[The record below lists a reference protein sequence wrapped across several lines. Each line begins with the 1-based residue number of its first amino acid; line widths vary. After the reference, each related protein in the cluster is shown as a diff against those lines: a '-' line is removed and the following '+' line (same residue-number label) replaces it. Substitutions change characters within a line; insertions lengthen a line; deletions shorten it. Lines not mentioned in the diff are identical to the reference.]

1 MERNNSQK
9 DLVQVYAEG
18 QFYLEWTEVC
28 EVVGLPRTTLQ
39 RTIDRFELLTH
50 EDVFYYKNRKLIKRD
65 WAFNF
70 WRLLSEQKRK

>member
-39 RTIDRFELLTH
+39 RTIDRFELLTP

>member
-39 RTIDRFELLTH
+39 RTIDRFELLTP

-70 WRLLSEQKRK
+70 WRLLSEQKIK